1 MSVRNTFKEVDFMVI
16 GQIFVYENY
25 NYIVLSY
32 LKFKSISMLTPEL
45 RKSGFSSVV
54 NEFIHNFEN
63 VQQ

>member
-32 LKFKSISMLTPEL
+32 LKFKSISMLTSEL

-54 NEFIHNFEN
+54 NEFIHKFEN